1 MTAKAYKEEQFVPE
15 IYYDRFFDIQ
25 AAKILPGEYY
35 ITGSDMMIV
44 TVLGSCVSAC
54 IRDPVAHVG
63 GMNHFMLP
71 EYGGAEDDPLSSSAR
86 YGAFAMEVLINGLLQ
101 KGASR
106 NRLEAKVFGAG
117 RVMAG
122 MTDVGKRNAHFA
134 LEYLKRENIRVLSQ
148 DLGDIYPRKV
158 YFLQHSGNV
167 KVKYLRTLHNDTI
180 FLREKAYG
188 SVINSDGFAGSV
200 DLF

>member
-1 MTAKAYKEEQFVPE
+1 
-15 IYYDRFFDIQ
+15 
-25 AAKILPGEYY
+25 
-35 ITGSDMMIV
+35 
-44 TVLGSCVSAC
+44 
-54 IRDPVAHVG
+54 
-63 GMNHFMLP
+63 MNHFMLP
-71 EYGGAEDDPLSSSAR
+71 EYGGGEDDPLSSSAR

-106 NRLEAKVFGAG
+106 KRLEAKVFGAG

-134 LEYLKRENIRVLSQ
+134 MEYLKRENIRVLSH

-158 YFLQHSGNV
+158 YFLQYSGNV